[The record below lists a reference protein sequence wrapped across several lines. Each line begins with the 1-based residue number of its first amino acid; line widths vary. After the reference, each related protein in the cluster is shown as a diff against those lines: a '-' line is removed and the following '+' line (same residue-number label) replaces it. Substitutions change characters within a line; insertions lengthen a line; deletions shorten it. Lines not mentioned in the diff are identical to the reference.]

1 MVYIRTIS
9 NTKEAKVTNKQVV
22 GKRISRTSIKIIF
35 SRVLWSIQW
44 PCQQVQCFMKT
55 HAGWSYSYLLDTGRT
70 SVSFFFSITLTMSTR
85 RVRPIGMRCLL
96 LFLCSFSYLYLIRG
110 PCCSALNVYFF
121 IWIFKM
127 VRSSFLSISIILYY

>member
-1 MVYIRTIS
+1 MGSMVDT
-9 NTKEAKVTNKQVV
+9 VTL
-22 GKRISRTSIKIIF
+22 STSAMF
-35 SRVLWSIQW
+35 
-44 PCQQVQCFMKT
+44 
-55 HAGWSYSYLLDTGRT
+55 HEDTCWLKLFILTRHWTDLG
-70 SVSFFFSITLTMSTR
+70 FFFFFITLTMSTR

-127 VRSSFLSISIILYY
+127 VRSSFLSISIILYYWILAIISVINSSQKLILFFIREQ